1 MAQEELGQ
9 ARSECLTA
17 TQETNRA
24 LEERDAIA
32 TEVAEA
38 NREIL
43 RLRGKLAEQVGLVS
57 CRLTAARH
65 PSFDWTLSLDKSLS
79 VPLNTCTTAVL
90 CRATKFAAWSQ

>member
-43 RLRGKLAEQVGLVS
+43 RLRGKLAEQVGMVS

-65 PSFDWTLSLDKSLS
+65 PSFD
-79 VPLNTCTTAVL
+79 
-90 CRATKFAAWSQ
+90 